1 MPSEKVLGSLYIYIG
16 IKNTRRTLTF
26 NLRLCASTF
35 LPCLDRTASLTSES
49 SWHSLECSCFTETS
63 TTHTCIIESRKN
75 QPSMAFDT
83 AQATF
88 TRFYLRHDRR
98 SRGLSMKT
106 HNFRLFKHI
115 QTSFMDHKMDNYVTK
130 GSSKRSVAGSAPS
143 TPFRHRLHRP
153 SQEPSRIKL
162 VLPAPEGPKMAPHV
176 TDIQLPKWVSSNTAH
191 ESCVVKGHPETPL
204 EKGRFCSTPLP
215 GRYLFL
221 KNKHTHT
228 HISPMCRLHWP
239 PPKKY
244 NTYYGKRNKHGTP
257 VPGANPGVSDTSDT
271 SNILPG
277 TSHGSQ
283 APSCCEVN
291 RESLR
296 WTSATHTS
304 IGSFKRKSTSARHL
318 TRRNGKVESRIPN
331 TAGEVGY
338 CHGTCHGAGTQCGV
352 PHCFTTSALG
362 SVCQSC
368 TASFTRMPKPLVRL
382 NAIACRAHIDSA

>member
-1 MPSEKVLGSLYIYIG
+1 MQCLLRRYLDPYIYIG

-228 HISPMCRLHWP
+228 HFTHVQITLAP
-239 PPKKY
+239 PPKNITHIMEKET
-244 NTYYGKRNKHGTP
+244 NTEPQFQGPIQGYLIHRIHPTYFLELHTEARPPAAVKLIESH
-257 VPGANPGVSDTSDT
+257 SDGQVQHT
-271 SNILPG
+271 
-277 TSHGSQ
+277 
-283 APSCCEVN
+283 
-291 RESLR
+291 LR
-296 WTSATHTS
+296 
-304 IGSFKRKSTSARHL
+304 
-318 TRRNGKVESRIPN
+318 
-331 TAGEVGY
+331 
-338 CHGTCHGAGTQCGV
+338 
-352 PHCFTTSALG
+352 
-362 SVCQSC
+362 
-368 TASFTRMPKPLVRL
+368 
-382 NAIACRAHIDSA
+382 